1 MPPKVNHPVLILT
14 QSGDVNPSHIQ
25 TTGPLTLQTILKF
38 YKKKKGIDVIA
49 KYKFKGLFLTLF
61 GATEGEEAAQN
72 QHQLPPPYDTETF
85 YGDILL
91 VAAKTSDDKSYEK
104 PVEFKPEEY
113 EEFYTKVFDGQADS
127 DDENAIVD
135 GADADAEA
143 EPEVNEELDADEE
156 AEEGKEF
163 DEEVEE
169 EEDEEGEAEAEAEA
183 EDEEAVAAPT
193 KAKAKKKK
201 AAKTGPAAALAGTG
215 SAYPDPPILS
225 EAEQLQEETDGA
237 SGSTSPSAAKR
248 QEILAALEKLFGDIL
263 STEAIQTMER
273 CIYNGAIRQARNR
286 HVVRSWSYPLF
297 AHLYKMHALHIT
309 SNFHPHS
316 YVQNT
321 ELYDSFQKGDVTFE
335 NITAMNTY
343 ELFPSHWR
351 EMFEQ
356 RQIREKKQLEGNRDR
371 ATDQFTCTRCWKREC
386 TYYEMQ
392 TRSADEPMTI
402 FITCL
407 NCGKKWRQ

>member
-25 TTGPLTLQTILKF
+25 TTGPLTLAAILKF
-38 YKKKKGIDVIA
+38 YKKKKGIEIVG
-49 KYKFKGLFLTLF
+49 KYKFKSIYLTLF
-61 GATEGEEAAQN
+61 SAKEGEEDAQN

-91 VAAKTSDDKSYEK
+91 VASKSADEKSYEH

-113 EEFYTKVFDGQADS
+113 EEFYTKVFEGQADS

-135 GADADAEA
+135 GEVDADIGEDVAD
-143 EPEVNEELDADEE
+143 VDEE
-156 AEEGKEF
+156 ADAEEGKEF
-163 DEEVEE
+163 EEEAEEE
-169 EEDEEGEAEAEAEA
+169 EEDDEAEPEAEVADDEEGPI
-183 EDEEAVAAPT
+183 APV

-201 AAKTGPAAALAGTG
+201 PAKTGGAAALAGTG

-225 EAEQLQEETDGA
+225 EAEQLQEETETGIETA
-237 SGSTSPSAAKR
+237 
-248 QEILAALEKLFGDIL
+248 LAARRKEVLTALTKLFQDLL
-263 STEAIQTMER
+263 SEEAIQTMER
-273 CIYNGAIRQARNR
+273 CIYNGAIRQARVR
-286 HVVRSWSYPLF
+286 HVVRSWNYPLF

-309 SNFHPHS
+309 SNFHPQS

-321 ELYDSFQKGDVTFE
+321 ELYDSFQKGEATFE
-335 NITAMNTY
+335 HITSMNTY